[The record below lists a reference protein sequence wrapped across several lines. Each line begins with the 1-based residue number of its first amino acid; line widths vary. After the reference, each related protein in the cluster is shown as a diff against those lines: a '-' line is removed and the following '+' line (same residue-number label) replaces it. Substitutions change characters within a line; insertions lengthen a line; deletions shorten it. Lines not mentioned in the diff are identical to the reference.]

1 MGESHVSLY
10 KRLFRIAVPVAIQQF
25 IFTSVN
31 FVDTLMIGTLGE
43 TAIAAVGLSN
53 QLFFLYNLVIFGL
66 ASGGAIFFA
75 QYWGKGDIEGIARS
89 TALTSLLALVF
100 STPFFVLSFFFPG
113 FTLRFFSPDPAVI
126 TVGIPY
132 LKIVAL
138 SYPFFAMTFVM
149 SMVLRSIEHAIVP
162 MLTSILEVA
171 TNVLLNYGLIFGK
184 LGMPRLGVYGAGV
197 ATSLA
202 RMIGFVALLSV
213 ILFKKYPGR
222 FGWRHISSL
231 SSKFVAHFLRYTFPT
246 VANEFAWAAGVTMYS
261 VIYAH
266 MSTQAVAARNVMST
280 IEGFAFSFTFALAS
294 AAGVVVGKEL
304 GASRF
309 KEAYEDSKRI
319 LKLILMVAVVS
330 GLVIVGI
337 TYGVIGFF
345 NISLRAREMVL
356 AAMII
361 SAAFMPVKSFSAV
374 NIVGFLRAGGDTR
387 FSFLLEAST
396 LWFVGV
402 PLCALGG
409 LILKLDFPV
418 VYLLTMAEESLKA
431 MVLIYRF
438 KSRKWVRNVV
448 EKTYEFET
456 PHV

>member
-1 MGESHVSLY
+1 MSLY

-43 TAIAAVGLSN
+43 TSIAAVGLSN

-75 QYWGKGDIEGIARS
+75 QYWGRGDIEGIARS
-89 TALTSLLALVF
+89 TALTSLLALIL
-100 STPFFVLSFFFPG
+100 STPFFIISFLFPG
-113 FTLRFFSPDPAVI
+113 QALRFFSPDPAVI
-126 TVGIPY
+126 ETGIPY

-149 SMVLRSIEHAIVP
+149 SMVLRSVEHATIP
-162 MLTSILEVA
+162 MLTSILEVG
-171 TNVLLNYGLIFGK
+171 TNVLLNYALIFGK
-184 LGMPRLGVYGAGV
+184 LGMPRLGVFGAGI
-197 ATSLA
+197 ATFLA
-202 RMIGFVALLSV
+202 RIIGFTALLSV
-213 ILFKKYPGR
+213 ITIKRYPGR
-222 FGWRHISSL
+222 FGWRHIRSL
-231 SSKFVAHFLRYTFPT
+231 TSKFVTHFLSYTSPT
-246 VANEFAWAAGVTMYS
+246 VANEFAWAAGITMYS

-294 AAGVVVGKEL
+294 AAGVIVGKEL

-309 KEAYEDSKRI
+309 KEAYEDSKKI
-319 LKLILMVAVVS
+319 LRLILIVAAAS
-330 GLVIVGI
+330 GLAIVGI

-345 NISLRAREMVL
+345 NISLESRRMVL
-356 AAMII
+356 AAMAI
-361 SAAFMPVKSFSAV
+361 SASFMPVKSFNGV

-387 FSFLLEAST
+387 FSFLLEAFT

-431 MVLIYRF
+431 LVLIFRY
-438 KSRKWVRNVV
+438 KSKKWVRNVV

>member
-1 MGESHVSLY
+1 MGLY
-10 KRLFRIAVPVAIQQF
+10 RRLFRIAIPVAVQQF

-75 QYWGKGDIEGIARS
+75 QYWGRSDIEGIARS
-89 TALTSLLALVF
+89 TALTSLLALAF
-100 STPFFVLSFFFPG
+100 STPFFVLSFFFPR
-113 FTLRFFSPDPAVI
+113 FTLSFFSPDSAVI
-126 TVGIPY
+126 IVGVPY

-138 SYPFFAMTFVM
+138 SYPFFAITFVM
-149 SMVLRSIEHAIVP
+149 SMVLRSVEHAIVP
-162 MLTSILEVA
+162 MFTSILEVF

-184 LGMPRLGVYGAGV
+184 LGMPRFGVCGAGI

-213 ILFKKYPGR
+213 ILFRRYPGR
-222 FGWRHISSL
+222 FGWRHVRSL
-231 SSKFVAHFLRYTFPT
+231 SSKFVSHFLRYTFPT

-266 MSTQAVAARNVMST
+266 MSTQAIAARNVMST

-294 AAGVVVGKEL
+294 AAGVIVGKEL

-319 LKLILMVAVVS
+319 LKLIVMVAVVS
-330 GLVIVGI
+330 GLAIVGI
-337 TYGVIGFF
+337 TYGVIRLFK
-345 NISLRAREMVL
+345 ISLRAKEMVL

-361 SAAFMPVKSFSAV
+361 SASFMPVKSFNAV

-409 LILKLDFPV
+409 LILKMDFFI
-418 VYLLTMAEESLKA
+418 VYLLTMVEESLKA
-431 MVLIYRF
+431 IMLVFRF
-438 KSRKWVRNVV
+438 KGKKWVRNVV